1 MILCVIYKQE
11 MAMPLPREWVGIQ
24 QFPVATQNKL
34 VELLGKLKGEVS
46 IPLPAPSLLLALPS
60 YGIKLYLV

>member
-1 MILCVIYKQE
+1 
-11 MAMPLPREWVGIQ
+11 MPLAREWTGIQ

-46 IPLPAPSLLLALPS
+46 IPPPPPNPPLTSSELAM
-60 YGIKLYLV
+60 